1 MLPFYN
7 WRYQY
12 LKLYY
17 NASTHVYKSFP
28 TREAILLTNGS
39 SFLCKFQANL
49 QNCTIKLD
57 LLGVELF
64 LVPYKRS
71 LVLFPFSASTAV
83 PKKMAREVSAFKV
96 VLHGYF
102 GGVGAKTS
110 TGACVTLFGSN
121 DILQQVFVAV
131 HK

>member
-1 MLPFYN
+1 M
-7 WRYQY
+7 
-12 LKLYY
+12 
-17 NASTHVYKSFP
+17 
-28 TREAILLTNGS
+28 
-39 SFLCKFQANL
+39 
-49 QNCTIKLD
+49 
-57 LLGVELF
+57 
-64 LVPYKRS
+64 PYKRS

-83 PKKMAREVSAFKV
+83 PKKMAREVSALKV

-102 GGVGAKTS
+102 RGVGAKTS